1 MKRFDISFYRFF
13 LNTCYVKT
21 LNSGNLDLVR
31 LGKKFE
37 QLELSIQSQET
48 SDVKRKTFHKQ
59 GVIQKTPHSQN
70 GIFYPSTSHFL
81 TFLFNQICTCQSLK
95 SYKTFW

>member
-59 GVIQKTPHSQN
+59 GVIQKTPHHKMAFFIPPRHTFSL
-70 GIFYPSTSHFL
+70 FCSTKFAHV
-81 TFLFNQICTCQSLK
+81 NH
-95 SYKTFW
+95 